1 MEEEPRFIRPSRHW
15 RVGFSAVLGVG
26 VLALGA
32 TVALGVFQ
40 GSVASSTAVV
50 VAPTVSSGEV
60 YVHVS
65 GAVMVPGLYVLP
77 AGSRVADAVAA
88 AGGFT
93 DAADTTSV
101 NLARVLDDGE
111 QLVVMAQG
119 SDGQAQP
126 GVAAD
131 GRINI
136 NSATASELE
145 ELPRIGPALAER
157 IVQWR
162 EENGR
167 FAQVEDLLLVPGI
180 GEKMLEQLRDLVR
193 V

>member
-1 MEEEPRFIRPSRHW
+1 MEEGERFVRPSRTW
-15 RVGFSAVLGVG
+15 RVGLGAVLGVA
-26 VLALGA
+26 VLALGG
-32 TVALGVFQ
+32 TVATGVLQ
-40 GSVASSTAVV
+40 GTAASSTDVV
-50 VAPTVSSGEV
+50 VAPTVDSGDL

-65 GAVMVPGLYVLP
+65 GAVVVPGLYVLP

-93 DAADTTSV
+93 DTADTTSV

-111 QLVVMAQG
+111 QLVVGEQG
-119 SDGQAQP
+119 GDPAQP
-126 GVAAD
+126 GVSAD

-136 NSATASELE
+136 NSASATELE
-145 ELPRIGPALAER
+145 ELPRIGPALAQR
-157 IVQWR
+157 IVEWR